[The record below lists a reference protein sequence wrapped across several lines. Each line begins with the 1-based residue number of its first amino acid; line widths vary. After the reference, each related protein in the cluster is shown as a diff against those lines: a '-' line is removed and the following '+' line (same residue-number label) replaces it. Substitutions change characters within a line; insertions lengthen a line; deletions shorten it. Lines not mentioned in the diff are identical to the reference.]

1 MTKAELIER
10 IARSRSLPAD
20 ITKKDIDRIVTVAF
34 EEIANYFA
42 RAKVTR
48 TSSPK
53 FSFPRFGTF
62 VKKRRSARRGVNPRT
77 LEPMNIDAFFTL
89 DFRTSGE
96 LRDAMNLA
104 KQEADAPTGR
114 RGAKSS
120 GARVQSAARA
130 LIEVAPEAVEV
141 EVESRLP
148 APGLQRVRG
157 PAAGGR
163 VRSA

>member
-20 ITKKDIDRIVTVAF
+20 ITKKDIDKIVTLAF
-34 EEIANYFA
+34 EELASWFA

-48 TSSPK
+48 TQTPK

-77 LEPMNIDAFFTL
+77 LQPMQIDAFYTL

-96 LRDAMNLA
+96 LRDAMNV
-104 KQEADAPTGR
+104 
-114 RGAKSS
+114 
-120 GARVQSAARA
+120 ARSDEPARKRARA
-130 LIEVAPEAVEV
+130 RAESTDTAVAEPLEATEL
-141 EVESRLP
+141 EGAAEPAGEERLP
-148 APGLQRVRG
+148 AARLARVRA
-157 PAAGGR
+157 PAGSSRARTG
-163 VRSA
+163 